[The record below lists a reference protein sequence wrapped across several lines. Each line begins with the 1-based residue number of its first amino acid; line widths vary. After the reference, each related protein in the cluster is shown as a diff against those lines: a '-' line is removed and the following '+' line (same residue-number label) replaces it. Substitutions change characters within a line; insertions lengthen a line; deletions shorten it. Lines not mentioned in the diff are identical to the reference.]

1 MPEVKNLKFSL
12 VMSYYRTYNIAN
24 GKGKGPGHSGW
35 EKAMSKVTYGQAG
48 YDGQSMS
55 IRAREAYAAGE
66 MPKSRWTKAAMV
78 EAIQAW
84 CSDADRV
91 MLPEVD
97 GLRKDELFSRFFC
110 CTSWHHT
117 GKYANA
123 TDFYGVDG
131 DAADAFSR
139 PMTDGERTQVQAER
153 DAEEARR
160 AAEVEARMA
169 EARAHAQ
176 ARMAERQRTIDALG
190 PVYEYIAE
198 RNPVYTS
205 VRTIIRTMAADEAL
219 HPERYEVRVA
229 KSGRVMIKSLRR
241 GVEMPLDVACRYEI
255 V

>member
-1 MPEVKNLKFSL
+1 
-12 VMSYYRTYNIAN
+12 MSR
-24 GKGKGPGHSGW
+24 
-35 EKAMSKVTYGQAG
+35 VTYGQAG

-84 CSDADRV
+84 CADADRV
-91 MLPEVD
+91 MLPEVE

-110 CTSWHHT
+110 RTSWHHT
-117 GKYANA
+117 GKYANS

-139 PMTDGERTQVQAER
+139 PMTDGERTQAQAEH

-160 AAEVEARMA
+160 AAEAEERRRAA
-169 EARAHAQ
+169 EAEV
-176 ARMAERQRTIDALG
+176 AERRAREQRMVEALG
-190 PVYEYIAE
+190 PVYEYIAK

-205 VRTIIRTMAADEAL
+205 ARTIIRTMAADEAL

-229 KSGRVMIKSLRR
+229 KSGRVMVRSPRR
-241 GVEMPLDVACRYEI
+241 GVEMPLDRACTYEI